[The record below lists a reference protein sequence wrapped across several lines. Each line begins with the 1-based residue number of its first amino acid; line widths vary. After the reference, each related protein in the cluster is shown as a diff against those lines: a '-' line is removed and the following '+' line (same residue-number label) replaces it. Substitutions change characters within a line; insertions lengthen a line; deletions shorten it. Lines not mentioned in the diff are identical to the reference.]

1 VDNVTEVLRTG
12 DFLAMQHELLLMRH
26 RSNSIYLSS
35 DMLHQLLNLVKLPTS
50 RSDLA
55 VMFYNRVTD
64 WIGLQ
69 RKLQN
74 WLSYDVYASVVE
86 RRIGIPVAFD
96 DFSLV
101 GYYDLQ
107 LNVDDHRN
115 LLKRLLMSIND
126 GIGLDVHDW
135 VYDGVADDCPREW
148 GGEHVEIPRNS
159 YATFRISCSAQLLD
173 SIKNCAGAA
182 IPKDWSTLQ
191 PAGAARARP
200 VDSCQRCRCSHLLF
214 RHFVAC

>member
-1 VDNVTEVLRTG
+1 
-12 DFLAMQHELLLMRH
+12 
-26 RSNSIYLSS
+26 
-35 DMLHQLLNLVKLPTS
+35 MLHQLLNLVKLPTS

-74 WLSYDVYASVVE
+74 WLSSDVYASVVE
-86 RRIGIPVAFD
+86 RRIGFPVAFD

-107 LNVDDHRN
+107 LNVDDHRI
-115 LLKRLLMSIND
+115 LLKRLLASINA

-148 GGEHVEIPRNS
+148 GEEHVEIPRNS

-182 IPKDWSTLQ
+182 IPKDWSALQ
-191 PAGAARARP
+191 PAGAAPAHP
-200 VDSCQRCRCSHLLF
+200 VDSCQRCRCSHLVF